1 MEYRITGLLKR
12 LRSGTPLRDFARDR
26 SGNFAMMTAVMLVP
40 IMGAVGMAVDYSN
53 MSTIRSQA
61 QNALDAS
68 SLQAAKMFGEGF
80 DDAQIALAAEQL
92 FVVNMNGREDG
103 LKFTYH
109 GMQERGDV
117 LAVKVSAA
125 GTYKPVFMGA
135 FYNMMETER
144 VLGIGASAE
153 TAIAA
158 TTVEMAF
165 VLDNSGSMAGSKIS
179 TLKTA
184 ATALVTDL
192 RRRVIRGSDPDAVRF
207 AVVPFAASVNVGSDN
222 ANAAWMDTKGTN
234 PVHHENFD
242 WSTVSGAQKQAN
254 GGWKKGSEW
263 LTRQWLYGKI
273 KADWGGCV
281 EARPYPYNQ
290 GDAKPDTS
298 NPSTLF
304 VPMFAPDEP
313 DLASWLESWNYTNSY
328 IDDFKANPGRKN
340 SSTYVGNATKQYR
353 RQSWVDKYLAYSS
366 IGDSGPNEACTSEE
380 ILPLTA
386 NVDHVTRTFRD
397 MVANGNTNIA
407 EGVAW
412 GIRVLSPGEPF
423 TQGRA
428 YDADRNVKA
437 MVVMSD
443 GENTYSSVNN
453 TNRSTYGPYG
463 YSGTDRIYE
472 GADDAKW
479 RNSLTQAIDT
489 HMLAACEEAKAN
501 GVTVYTI
508 AFDVDERSNVAANL
522 KACAST
528 DRYLKSPL
536 YYNASSNS
544 DLEKAFK
551 SIGSHVSALRVFM

>member
-1 MEYRITGLLKR
+1 MENRKTGLMRR
-12 LRSGTPLRDFARDR
+12 LRSGSALRDFAQDK
-26 SGNFAMMTAVMLVP
+26 SGNFAMMTAILMVP
-40 IMGAVGMAVDYSN
+40 IMGSLGMAIDFSN
-53 MSTIRSQA
+53 MSAIRSQT

-68 SLQAAKMFGEGF
+68 SLHAAKMFGEGF
-80 DDAQIALAAEQL
+80 DDAEIALAAEQL
-92 FVVNMNGREDG
+92 FVVNMNGRADG

-109 GMQERGDV
+109 GMQDRGDV
-117 LAVKVSAA
+117 LSIKVSAA
-125 GTYKPVFMGA
+125 GQYQPYFMGA
-135 FYNMMETER
+135 FYNMVDTER
-144 VLGIGASAE
+144 ALGVGAQAE

-165 VLDNSGSMAGSKIS
+165 VLDNSGSMSGSKIS

-192 RRRVIRGSDPDAVRF
+192 RKRVIRGSDPDAVRF
-207 AVVPFAASVNVGSDN
+207 AVVPFAASVNVGSSY
-222 ANAAWMDTKGTN
+222 ANAAWMDTKGTS
-234 PVHHENFD
+234 PIHHENFD
-242 WSTVSGAQKQAN
+242 WSTVSGAQQQAN
-254 GGWKKGSEW
+254 GAWKKGSEW

-290 GDAKPDTS
+290 DDAAPDTRT
-298 NPSTLF
+298 PSTLF

-313 DLASWLESWNYTNSY
+313 DIATLFESWNYQNSY
-328 IDDFKANPGRKN
+328 IDDFRANPGRKS
-340 SSTYVGNATKQYR
+340 SSTYVGNSTKQYR
-353 RQSWVDKYLAYSS
+353 RQAWVDKYLAYSS
-366 IGDSGPNEACTSEE
+366 IAAAGPNEACTSAP
-380 ILPLTA
+380 ILPLTS

-397 MVANGNTNIA
+397 MVASGNTNIA

-412 GIRVLSPGEPF
+412 GIRLLSPGEPF
-423 TQGRA
+423 TEGRA

-453 TNRSTYGPYG
+453 TNKSTYGPYG
-463 YSGTDRIYE
+463 YAGTGRIYE

-479 RNSLTQAIDT
+479 RNSMTQAIDT
-489 HMLAACEEAKAN
+489 HMLAACEEAKAK

-508 AFDVDERSNVAANL
+508 AFDVDERSNVASNL